1 MSKKKDSNLTDGE
14 LRMHGIHLTF
24 TSHDG
29 RIVKE
34 FITDESFIIVNDD
47 SDNLLVKE
55 GKRLVLS
62 HADQVFNSIGKWR
75 QENG

>member
-1 MSKKKDSNLTDGE
+1 MAKKSKELPDGE

-29 RIVKE
+29 TIVKDLL
-34 FITDESFIIVNDD
+34 TDESFIIVSGD
-47 SDNLLVKE
+47 SDNLLAKE

>member
-1 MSKKKDSNLTDGE
+1 MSKKKDNNLTDGE

>member
-1 MSKKKDSNLTDGE
+1 MSKKKDNNLTDGE

-34 FITDESFIIVNDD
+34 FITDESFYH
-47 SDNLLVKE
+47 S
-55 GKRLVLS
+55 
-62 HADQVFNSIGKWR
+62 Q
-75 QENG
+75 